1 MARMQNKD
9 KEIDK
14 KIGQKLLEL
23 RLAKG
28 LSRQQL
34 SEVIGVTHQ
43 QLSKYEQGTNR
54 ISVSMLIRLSE
65 SLRVEP
71 LYFLSDFSFQQEE
84 VLDNYRIRM
93 NLEVIR
99 HLDNIGDEAM
109 QNAILELIKVIA
121 RQFKS

>member
-65 SLRVEP
+65 SLKVEP
-71 LYFLSDFSFQQEE
+71 LYFFSDFSFQQEE

-93 NLEVIR
+93 SLEVIR

>member
-14 KIGQKLLEL
+14 KMGQKLLEL

-43 QLSKYEQGTNR
+43 QLHKYERGANR

-65 SLRVEP
+65 SLKVEP
-71 LYFLSDFSFQQEE
+71 LYFFSDFSFQQEE

-93 NLEVIR
+93 SLEVIR

>member
-14 KIGQKLLEL
+14 KMGQKLLEL

-43 QLSKYEQGTNR
+43 QLHKYERGANR

-65 SLRVEP
+65 SLKVEP
-71 LYFLSDFSFQQEE
+71 LYFLLDFSF
-84 VLDNYRIRM
+84 
-93 NLEVIR
+93 
-99 HLDNIGDEAM
+99 
-109 QNAILELIKVIA
+109 
-121 RQFKS
+121 